1 MSTRIL
7 YCHPGA
13 ELYGAD
19 RMALITAEGLAQS
32 GHFVKVVLPNSGPLE
47 SKIRAAD
54 INVELVNVPVL
65 RKSALTIT
73 GMGRLL
79 AASVRGTIKSIR
91 VIRKFDPDVVYAN
104 TITQPIWFLAAKI
117 CRRKLVC
124 HVRESESGAHPII
137 RKGLLLPLALA
148 DDIIANSMSTLE
160 FVRQS
165 LYSRA
170 RVKTHV
176 VYNGKDWSKYLRN
189 EPQMIQQPVR
199 ILLVGRLSPRKGQDV
214 AVHAIGIIRR
224 LGIDCTL
231 RLAGD
236 TFPGYEWFEDELLD
250 IEKRLGLSANVTH
263 VGFVDDIPKELEWAD
278 VVLVP
283 SRQEPFGTVAAEA
296 MAAMRPVIVS
306 GVEGLTEI
314 VEHGRTGLVVPPE
327 SPEELSNAI
336 LRLVKDPSMAA
347 KLAKNGYER
356 VNREFS
362 LINYRRR
369 IELVLVSQENDGN
382 Q

>member
-1 MSTRIL
+1 MNTKVL

-19 RMALITAEGLAQS
+19 RMALVTAEGIAQS
-32 GHFVKVVLPNSGPLE
+32 GNVVKVVLPNSGPLE
-47 SKIRAAD
+47 SKIRDVD
-54 INVELVNVPVL
+54 IDIELVDVPVL

-73 GMGRLL
+73 GMARLF
-79 AASVRGTIKSIR
+79 AASVTGVIKAIRTIR
-91 VIRKFDPDVVYAN
+91 DFDPDVVYAN

-124 HVRESESGAHPII
+124 HVRESESGAHPLI

-148 DDIIANSMSTLE
+148 DDIITNSMATLE

-165 LYSRA
+165 LSSRA
-170 RVKTHV
+170 HVEMHV
-176 VYNGKDWSKYLRN
+176 VYNGKDWSKYFRN
-189 EPQMIQQPVR
+189 EPRPIQQPVR
-199 ILLVGRLSPRKGQDV
+199 ILLVGRVSPRKGQDV
-214 AVHAIGIIRR
+214 ALQAVGILRR
-224 LGIDCTL
+224 RGIDCTL

-250 IEKRLGLSANVTH
+250 IERRLDLSTNVKH

-278 VVLVP
+278 IVLVP

-314 VEHGRTGLVVPPE
+314 VEQGRTGLVVPPD
-327 SPEELSNAI
+327 SPEELTHAI
-336 LRLVKDPSMAA
+336 LRLVMNPLIAA
-347 KLAKNGYER
+347 QLAKNGYER
-356 VNREFS
+356 VNRDFS
-362 LINYRRR
+362 LAKYKRQ
-369 IELVLVSQENDGN
+369 IESVLMSRKIGGD
-382 Q
+382 